1 MRACIILLNYKR
13 PQNLPRIVSA
23 CLRSDHCPDVYVL
36 DNAPDDSLGT
46 VLEELSERI
55 PAARERL
62 HYRPLRSNHGSG
74 ERYSFAATLDY
85 DAFVCIDDDTFL
97 TPGQIDTLFDA
108 YMADP
113 RCVHGIWGERMTIR
127 NREIFLL
134 NRVHGQE
141 TRVRIVN
148 RVYAFGRQQAQRA
161 CELLG
166 ELGYSDWL
174 ALGPG
179 SDIILSFSGQH
190 SPMVHDVGPIMSCET
205 SDAAGIAV
213 WRRDDFKERRSA
225 LLNRLREM
233 RAAPESA
240 GRA

>member
-23 CLRSDHCPDVYVL
+23 CLRSDHRPDVYVL
-36 DNAPDDSLGT
+36 DNAPDDSLG
-46 VLEELSERI
+46 VALEELGELL
-55 PAARERL
+55 PAARDRL
-62 HYRPLRSNHGSG
+62 HYRPFRANRGSG

-85 DAFVCIDDDTFL
+85 DAFLSIDDDTFL
-97 TPGQIDTLFDA
+97 TPAQIDALFAA
-108 YMADP
+108 YMADTE
-113 RCVHGIWGERMTIR
+113 CVHGIWGERQTIR
-127 NREIFLL
+127 DREPFLL
-134 NRVHGQE
+134 NGVHGRD

-148 RVYAFGRQQAQRA
+148 RVYAFGPHQAKKA
-161 CELLG
+161 CELL
-166 ELGYSDWL
+166 EALGYSDWL

-179 SDIILSFSGQH
+179 SDIVLSFSGKH

-213 WRRDDFKERRSA
+213 WRREDFKERRFA
-225 LLNRLREM
+225 LLRRLREM
-233 RAAPESA
+233 QVERISA